1 MFFGGDSAC
10 PVSSNIK
17 IVVFISPCACLPYIY
32 LTAYVVSS
40 SLWAGADINNICNE
54 AAIHAA
60 REGKKV
66 IDTSDFEYAAE
77 RVLAGTVVSP
87 L

>member
-1 MFFGGDSAC
+1 M
-10 PVSSNIK
+10 SSNIK
-17 IVVFISPCACLPYIY
+17 LVVFIFPCACLPYIY
-32 LTAYVVSS
+32 LTATAYVVSS

>member
-1 MFFGGDSAC
+1 MD
-10 PVSSNIK
+10 
-17 IVVFISPCACLPYIY
+17 
-32 LTAYVVSS
+32 LTAVVVSS

-60 REGKKV
+60 REGKQV

-77 RVLAGTVVSP
+77 RVFAGMVGCPV
-87 L
+87 